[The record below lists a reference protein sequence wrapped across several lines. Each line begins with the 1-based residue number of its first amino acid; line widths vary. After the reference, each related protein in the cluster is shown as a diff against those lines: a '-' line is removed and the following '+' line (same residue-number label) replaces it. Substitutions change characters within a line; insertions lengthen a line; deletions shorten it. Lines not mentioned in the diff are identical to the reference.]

1 MTHDLQM
8 LVASASAAQLAE
20 IADWCAD
27 RAEQIGRAEAKD
39 CFLEAK
45 DWLEDDHGHGIS
57 DLADFLQLDYSQRR
71 RNVA

>member
-1 MTHDLQM
+1 MTHELQM

-27 RAEQIGRAEAKD
+27 RAEQISQREAKD
-39 CFLEAK
+39 CFLEAR
-45 DWLEDDHGHGIS
+45 DWLNESEGHGMS